1 MLDNAIPFVYVWG
14 EVKTMS
20 EQEPKNCPYLLAAW
34 YGSESNED
42 MDTECWKDK
51 CAMWRDTK
59 CIGSDSS
66 NLYVKGEFGWGYCG
80 LAGKP

>member
-1 MLDNAIPFVYVWG
+1 MI
-14 EVKTMS
+14 
-20 EQEPKNCPYLLAAW
+20 EPKLCPYRKIVT
-34 YGSESNED
+34 
-42 MDTECWKDK
+42 TEFFEKDDPEKIGFGPCLQDK